1 MRYNIK
7 SIKYNLDMKLQN
19 HWICY
24 EENTTYMRREL
35 MMWKIEINKLPKV
48 CSGQKKANM
57 KEE

>member
-48 CSGQKKANM
+48 CSGQKKG
-57 KEE
+57 